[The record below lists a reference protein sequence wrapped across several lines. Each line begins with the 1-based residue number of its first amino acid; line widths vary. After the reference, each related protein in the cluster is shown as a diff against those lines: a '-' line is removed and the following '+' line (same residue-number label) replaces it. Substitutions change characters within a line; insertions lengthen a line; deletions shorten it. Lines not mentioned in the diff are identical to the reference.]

1 MNRRCWRV
9 IFSRVK
15 AMLIVVSDIAR
26 TGRAAVAGR
35 TLKHPRPPLFTDGV
49 PAGLSLPV
57 LTFSVMLTCGLVSA
71 PATARSVI
79 HRDTAAP
86 GHQQPD
92 IMSTANGLP
101 QVNIQTPSAGGVSLN
116 KYTQFDVDNRGVILN
131 NARKPVQTQLGGW
144 VTGNPYLVRG
154 EARVI
159 VNEVNARQPSQLN
172 GYVEVAG
179 KRARVVIASPAGI
192 TCNGCGF
199 INANK
204 ATLTTGQVRM
214 QNDRIAGYDVSR
226 GTVTVQG
233 KGMDA
238 RDASSTEIFARAVKL
253 NAEIQAGELTVV
265 TGQNTIVNREGQA
278 VSADAVTVNTDDG
291 SAKPVFALDS
301 SALGGMFANK
311 ITFIGTEKGVG
322 VNMEGDTASMPGD
335 IILTADGTIR
345 NKGSLAASGTVN
357 ITSVQ
362 GDVINQGRLEAQQT
376 LSLSAGGQLRNTA
389 SGYVTTGRDIQA
401 DAARGVENHG
411 HLYAAGNARIHTA
424 GAVIHNG
431 SLMTGGDLSLTAASL
446 DAGHDSLLAAGA
458 DRHGNRT
465 GAHNL
470 TLTTTGPLVD
480 RGSLS
485 VTGQAA
491 LKGSAVSLDN
501 ATAVADN
508 LLLNATTGA
517 LSITGSQLQADDTLA
532 LISPSA
538 VAGDNVRLR
547 AQRLRVST
555 PALSAADGVLVQ
567 TGPDDLQLNISQEI
581 NISGGT
587 LATRGQNLTLATPVL
602 KADGGTLTHTGN
614 GRFLLDAGMFS
625 GAGVT
630 LHSNGG
636 LVLNSHAAGLNDATL
651 TAESLSI
658 HADSLDIRHGTLY
671 QTGRGSMNVRADGHL
686 DYSDGS
692 LLSAGSLS
700 LQTDTLTGTEGRL
713 AAITDADI
721 STHSLMNPRGKI
733 QAGNTLTLS
742 ATGLDNTDGLVTSGQ
757 DMVLSDSR
765 SVNNIRG
772 TIAAGG
778 TLQFLSTG
786 LDNSTGLLQSGH
798 DMLLDTHGGTLI
810 NRDSGTSGI
819 ISLGNL
825 TLRAG
830 TLDNTDG
837 WLSSNGWT
845 NATTGDMDNSR
856 GTFGAQQNL
865 TLSAL
870 NLTSITG
877 LIHSDTGL
885 TLTTGAL
892 INTRSGD
899 SGGIISQGSLS
910 INSGYLDN
918 TAGLIQS
925 AQDMTVD
932 TGTNALINQD
942 SGQQGGIIS
951 AGRLA
956 LSAGVLNN
964 RDGVLTAG
972 SDVTVTAGS
981 TDNRNGVLGSQHGAL
996 DFSVSDTLNNGG
1008 LIQARRDIRIDTH
1021 HQAFMNAGADDATSG
1036 RILSGGNITLT
1047 GGRLD
1052 NTRGLI
1058 QSSRDIRIDT
1068 GTTGII
1074 NQNSGEHGGI
1084 ISGGRLSLVT
1094 GELSNRNGLLTGQS
1108 DTTVTSGPTDN
1119 RGGMLASNTG
1129 RLTLNSGELDNSTG
1143 RIQAGT
1149 DLQLDAH
1156 GQRVIN
1162 TDTTGSGGIL
1172 SQGTLTLK
1180 GGLLNNA
1187 CGTIAA
1193 TGTTGIS
1200 IRDADNTD
1208 GRILSGG
1215 ALSLLS
1221 DTVNNLRGL
1230 LQSAG
1235 MLTLDTR
1242 HHALINADSGSRGGI
1257 IAAGDVRLDT
1267 GRIEGDRGVLTGQN
1281 VIINTGNDAFSHQG
1295 GRTDVAGNLHLE
1307 TGQLDNHGGLIRT
1320 GGNLEADTHG
1330 QALINTNSGTD
1341 GGLFS
1346 NGRLTLSTGIL
1357 DNQDG
1362 TLLSRQNADI
1372 TAGRTDNHNGTLASL
1387 SGTLK
1392 LNAGE
1397 TQNAGGL
1404 IQSAGAL
1411 WLDTQNAGL
1420 DNSDHGAIR
1429 SGSGLTLRSGGLN
1442 NPDGVIA
1449 GQACVTVST
1458 GNLTNTG
1465 GSITGGQDMTLT
1477 TLSLTSPGGLIRAD
1491 GALSINTQ
1499 GRPLVNTGSGAGGGL
1514 VSMSSLTMTTG
1525 VLDNQTGFIASGGA
1539 VSLTAG
1545 TVSNQN
1551 GLLAGNGGLTVN
1563 SLAFDNAYGTLRSS
1577 ADLSA
1582 VTQGQTFTNTHGVVS
1597 GGADTR
1603 IISGALDNTSGR
1615 IQGITGLALD
1625 TGNTPLSNT
1634 QGTLISAGVLS
1645 LLSGVMDN
1653 TNGQLQ
1659 SAGNATLSLTQR
1671 LDNTAGLLRGGQ
1683 TLNITAPVIINHD
1696 TRGEDKGAEAQTL
1709 LIQTAD
1715 MDNTQGALRAAI
1727 QLDADLHATLN
1738 NTGGLISSEG
1748 GLNIHDGD
1756 ASPASAINNDNGI
1769 MTAGTQGQVRAASLQ
1784 GKGRVL
1790 SQGSLSLSLSDT
1802 LDNTGRLAADGD
1814 LQIDDAQDVSNSG
1827 DISAGQTLTLRAQNI
1842 RNQADGNISALNTDL
1857 TARGTFDNTGL
1868 VDGGL
1873 TRIIAATL
1881 NNTGTGRLY
1890 GDHVA
1895 LQAGT
1900 LSNQKT
1906 AGDAPVIAARER
1918 LDVGADTVTNTDHA
1932 LLYSGGDM
1940 AFGGQLNSQNLAT
1953 GAGRQLDNHSAQI
1966 DADGNLSLHMQT
1978 VDNRDIHLALSPQP
1992 VEVSREHHHE
2002 FQLDGGSPRYDAGDP
2017 RITAKTGGREH
2028 RLTTPEG
2035 GSKDFN
2041 EYYYDRVTAETQV
2054 IHQDPAEIL
2063 AGGALRWQGVT
2074 LTNQDSRVI
2083 AGGDLTTTGVV
2094 NNQESEGVR
2103 RVTDTDQG
2111 TPWAGQGDRRHKK
2124 PGRRHGPGGKKSSKV
2139 KTSPYG
2145 PYVTTTTL
2153 SLHLMRY
2160 EGNTAPTGNVP
2171 ALPGRQP
2178 AVVIPAASSAGTPV
2192 TAAQRPANIPLSPAV
2207 QSLVS
2212 LSLPASPAGT
2222 SADGHIRDVLAGL
2235 KPAPALSA
2243 VPPGSAFSDLSP
2255 SLRAR
2260 PLALPP
2266 GQHFTLTLP
2275 PADGHDATEI
2285 RMAAPDIR
2293 LPDNRLFDIHPE
2305 NQTGWLV
2312 ETDPRFTQKKQWLG
2326 TDYMQQALSTS
2337 PDRLM
2342 KRLGDGWYEQKLV
2355 REQVI
2360 ALTGQRYLYGYGDDE
2375 TQLRALMNNGI
2386 AFAHEY
2392 HLTPGIA
2399 LSPEQMALLT
2409 SDMVWLVNDTVTL
2422 PDGTLQT
2429 VQVPQLYVRAR
2440 PGDLSGNG
2448 ALLAGRSV
2456 TISSPGH
2463 VTNSGLISGRDV
2475 TRITSQSLTNSGS
2488 LLGPK
2493 IDLQARENINN
2504 TGGRIIAGSALALLA
2519 GHDISSTT
2527 TLRTDGTDTGADRT
2541 AGIYVQQ
2548 PGGSL
2553 TLQALGNITLTAS
2566 RLENTGAGSTTRLLA
2581 GQDIRFDTLTT
2592 SRTENHDWGKHE
2604 YLHQFWQND
2613 LASHLTTQGDLTLTA
2628 GQDIHATAA
2637 DVSAG
2642 GTLSARA
2649 GRDIRL
2655 DTGTA
2660 TRDITENSR
2669 QTSGGVLSK
2678 SRVETHDEV
2687 HDRQAVSTT
2696 FSGDTVSL
2704 LAGNN
2709 ISIYGSNVAGTRD
2722 VGLLA
2727 GNDLN
2732 ITTALESHQESHLK
2746 KEKKSGL
2753 TGSGGIG
2760 FTVGSSSQKSTTEGQ
2775 GDTQLGSTVGSQ
2787 RGDLTLSAGRNAT
2800 LHGSDLVAGGNL
2812 SVTGQNVSITA
2823 AENTQTTLQKFERH
2837 QSGLTVALSDAVG
2850 SALNTAVQNVQQSR
2864 QPQDARLQALG
2875 GVKAALSGIQAAQA
2889 LELNNAQQA
2898 AQQAGSGEEAPAAFG
2913 VTASTGSQSSA
2924 SEQKTESHTVSGS
2937 SLNAGHDIRISA
2949 TGDGQGHGGDIL
2961 IQGSQVKAA
2970 HDIELDAQRDIQLLS
2985 ALNTETL
2992 SGKNSSHGGSVG
3004 VGINVGQNTG
3014 ITVSAGVNA
3023 AKGHE
3028 NGTTLTHTNTNLD
3041 AGHHVTLNAGRDATL
3056 KGAQVSGEKIT
3067 ADVKRN
3073 LTLQSGQDSD
3083 HYDSKQQSAGAGA
3096 SFTWGAGA
3104 PSASVSLSQ
3113 DKIHSNFD
3121 SVKEQT
3127 GLFAGKEGFDVT
3139 TGQHTQL
3146 DGAVIASTA
3155 DKTKNRLDTGTLGFS
3170 DIHNQADFSAR
3181 HQGITAGTGGSTGS
3195 QLLTNMA
3202 TNTLSGVNTSGHD
3215 SSTTHAAVSDG
3226 SLIVRNTADQTQDI
3240 SALSRDTDHAA
3251 NGLSPVFDKEKV
3263 QRQLQQAQMVSDI
3276 SSQILDIYNTH
3287 EAVSA
3292 TRKATKEMQEASAR
3306 ENARTQA
3313 EKELTAEQK
3322 KNPSLKVDEERITQR
3337 AWQNLYNQALKAS
3350 DARVGDPVR
3359 QAVTASVAVLSGLAG
3374 GDIKAALA
3382 NGAAPYLATGLKRV
3396 TGGDTPPDEQM
3407 AVRLMGHAIIGG
3419 VVAELNG
3426 APASGGAA
3434 GAVTGEVAAITI
3446 SGLYFG
3452 KPPSELS
3459 ESEREQLSGMSTV
3472 AAALAGSLASASSSG
3487 TVAGAQAGKN
3497 AVENN
3502 FLGATS
3508 SDKLDKAVE
3517 KIKNGD
3523 KSLATANE
3531 LIKLENADKRSDALV
3546 SKFTK
3551 DPSQMTSTERAE
3563 LAGYLRVYASEM
3575 ENAYGPAVAQQ
3586 LVTGLLSGQD
3596 YMKRDPDSEAMSK
3609 AQSILNTWGYHKSNA
3624 SIGDAP
3630 LMFGSSV
3637 LGTTIREGMALN
3649 AAIGVGVNSAAQL
3662 AGQDPFSYVDA
3673 IMAGVTAAATTG
3685 KSWQA
3690 SAAINMGGA
3699 AIGSSI
3705 KGEDPTNSVIG
3716 AGLGSVVGS
3725 KAEKYITGG
3734 LSTAV
3739 KEGTAEAVGTV
3750 GGSTA
3755 SEIVSDTAKNALDK
3769 AENKG
3774 EKK

>member
-1 MNRRCWRV
+1 MNRWCWRV

-35 TLKHPRPPLFTDGV
+35 TLKHPQPPLFTDGV
-49 PAGLSLPV
+49 PAGMSLSV
-57 LTFSVMLTCGLVSA
+57 LTFSVMLACGLVSA

-144 VTGNPYLVRG
+144 VTGNPYLARG
-154 EARVI
+154 EAKVI

-238 RDASSTEIFARAVKL
+238 RDASTTEIFARAVKL

-301 SALGGMFANK
+301 SALGGMYANK

-389 SGYVTTGRDIQA
+389 SGYVTTERDIQA
-401 DAARGVENHG
+401 DAARGVDNHG

-458 DRHGNRT
+458 DRHGNKT

-470 TLTTTGPLVD
+470 TLTTTGPLVN
-480 RGSLS
+480 RGNLS

-491 LKGSAVSLDN
+491 LKGGVVSLDN

-538 VAGDNVRLR
+538 VAGDNARLR

-587 LATRGQNLTLATPVL
+587 LATRGHNLTLATPVL

-651 TAESLSI
+651 TAESLSV

-742 ATGLDNTDGLVTSGQ
+742 ATRLDNTDGLVTSGQ
-757 DMVLSDSR
+757 DMVLSDSS

-786 LDNSTGLLQSGH
+786 LDNSAGLLQSGH

-810 NRDSGTSGI
+810 NRESSTSGI

-856 GTFGAQQNL
+856 GAFGAQQNL
-865 TLSAL
+865 SLSAL
-870 NLTSITG
+870 NLTSVTG

-899 SGGIISQGSLS
+899 SGGIISQGNLS

-981 TDNRNGVLGSQHGAL
+981 TDNRNGVLGSQRGAL
-996 DFSVSDTLNNGG
+996 DFSVNDTLNNGG

-1021 HQAFMNAGADDATSG
+1021 HQAFMNAGAADATSG

-1149 DLQLDAH
+1149 DLQLDAR

-1162 TDTTGSGGIL
+1162 TDTTGLGGIL

-1215 ALSLLS
+1215 TLSLLS

-1242 HHALINADSGSRGGI
+1242 HHALINTDSGSRGGI

-1346 NGRLTLSTGIL
+1346 NGWLTLSAGIL

-1387 SGTLK
+1387 NGTLT

-1499 GRPLVNTGSGAGGGL
+1499 GRPLVNTGSGASGGL
-1514 VSMSSLTMTTG
+1514 VSLSSLTMTTG

-1582 VTQGQTFTNTHGVVS
+1582 VTQSQTFTNTHGVVS

-1625 TGNTPLSNT
+1625 TGNAPLSNT

-1659 SAGNATLSLTQR
+1659 SAGNATLNLTQR

-1696 TRGEDKGAEAQTL
+1696 TRSEDKGAEAQTL

-1769 MTAGTQGQVRAASLQ
+1769 MIAGTQGQVRAASLQ
-1784 GKGRVL
+1784 GKGQVL
-1790 SQGSLSLSLSDT
+1790 SQGNLSLSLSDT

-1827 DISAGQTLTLRAQNI
+1827 DISAGQTLTLRALNI

-2063 AGGALRWQGVT
+2063 AGGALSWQGVT

-2124 PGRRHGPGGKKSSKV
+2124 PGRRISGKKKKSKV

-2153 SLHLMRY
+2153 PLHLMRY
-2160 EGNTAPTGNVP
+2160 EGNTPPTENVP

-2192 TAAQRPANIPLSPAV
+2192 TAAQRPANIPLTPAV
-2207 QSLVS
+2207 QSLRS

-2255 SLRAR
+2255 
-2260 PLALPP
+2260 
-2266 GQHFTLTLP
+2266 
-2275 PADGHDATEI
+2275 
-2285 RMAAPDIR
+2285 
-2293 LPDNRLFDIHPE
+2293 
-2305 NQTGWLV
+2305 
-2312 ETDPRFTQKKQWLG
+2312 
-2326 TDYMQQALSTS
+2326 
-2337 PDRLM
+2337 
-2342 KRLGDGWYEQKLV
+2342 
-2355 REQVI
+2355 
-2360 ALTGQRYLYGYGDDE
+2360 
-2375 TQLRALMNNGI
+2375 
-2386 AFAHEY
+2386 
-2392 HLTPGIA
+2392 
-2399 LSPEQMALLT
+2399 
-2409 SDMVWLVNDTVTL
+2409 
-2422 PDGTLQT
+2422 
-2429 VQVPQLYVRAR
+2429 
-2440 PGDLSGNG
+2440 
-2448 ALLAGRSV
+2448 
-2456 TISSPGH
+2456 
-2463 VTNSGLISGRDV
+2463 
-2475 TRITSQSLTNSGS
+2475 
-2488 LLGPK
+2488 
-2493 IDLQARENINN
+2493 
-2504 TGGRIIAGSALALLA
+2504 
-2519 GHDISSTT
+2519 
-2527 TLRTDGTDTGADRT
+2527 
-2541 AGIYVQQ
+2541 
-2548 PGGSL
+2548 
-2553 TLQALGNITLTAS
+2553 
-2566 RLENTGAGSTTRLLA
+2566 
-2581 GQDIRFDTLTT
+2581 
-2592 SRTENHDWGKHE
+2592 
-2604 YLHQFWQND
+2604 
-2613 LASHLTTQGDLTLTA
+2613 
-2628 GQDIHATAA
+2628 
-2637 DVSAG
+2637 
-2642 GTLSARA
+2642 
-2649 GRDIRL
+2649 
-2655 DTGTA
+2655 
-2660 TRDITENSR
+2660 
-2669 QTSGGVLSK
+2669 
-2678 SRVETHDEV
+2678 
-2687 HDRQAVSTT
+2687 
-2696 FSGDTVSL
+2696 
-2704 LAGNN
+2704 
-2709 ISIYGSNVAGTRD
+2709 
-2722 VGLLA
+2722 
-2727 GNDLN
+2727 
-2732 ITTALESHQESHLK
+2732 
-2746 KEKKSGL
+2746 
-2753 TGSGGIG
+2753 
-2760 FTVGSSSQKSTTEGQ
+2760 
-2775 GDTQLGSTVGSQ
+2775 
-2787 RGDLTLSAGRNAT
+2787 
-2800 LHGSDLVAGGNL
+2800 
-2812 SVTGQNVSITA
+2812 
-2823 AENTQTTLQKFERH
+2823 
-2837 QSGLTVALSDAVG
+2837 
-2850 SALNTAVQNVQQSR
+2850 
-2864 QPQDARLQALG
+2864 
-2875 GVKAALSGIQAAQA
+2875 
-2889 LELNNAQQA
+2889 
-2898 AQQAGSGEEAPAAFG
+2898 
-2913 VTASTGSQSSA
+2913 
-2924 SEQKTESHTVSGS
+2924 
-2937 SLNAGHDIRISA
+2937 
-2949 TGDGQGHGGDIL
+2949 
-2961 IQGSQVKAA
+2961 
-2970 HDIELDAQRDIQLLS
+2970 
-2985 ALNTETL
+2985 
-2992 SGKNSSHGGSVG
+2992 
-3004 VGINVGQNTG
+3004 
-3014 ITVSAGVNA
+3014 
-3023 AKGHE
+3023 
-3028 NGTTLTHTNTNLD
+3028 
-3041 AGHHVTLNAGRDATL
+3041 
-3056 KGAQVSGEKIT
+3056 
-3067 ADVKRN
+3067 
-3073 LTLQSGQDSD
+3073 
-3083 HYDSKQQSAGAGA
+3083 
-3096 SFTWGAGA
+3096 
-3104 PSASVSLSQ
+3104 
-3113 DKIHSNFD
+3113 
-3121 SVKEQT
+3121 
-3127 GLFAGKEGFDVT
+3127 
-3139 TGQHTQL
+3139 
-3146 DGAVIASTA
+3146 
-3155 DKTKNRLDTGTLGFS
+3155 
-3170 DIHNQADFSAR
+3170 
-3181 HQGITAGTGGSTGS
+3181 
-3195 QLLTNMA
+3195 
-3202 TNTLSGVNTSGHD
+3202 
-3215 SSTTHAAVSDG
+3215 
-3226 SLIVRNTADQTQDI
+3226 
-3240 SALSRDTDHAA
+3240 
-3251 NGLSPVFDKEKV
+3251 
-3263 QRQLQQAQMVSDI
+3263 
-3276 SSQILDIYNTH
+3276 
-3287 EAVSA
+3287 
-3292 TRKATKEMQEASAR
+3292 
-3306 ENARTQA
+3306 
-3313 EKELTAEQK
+3313 
-3322 KNPSLKVDEERITQR
+3322 
-3337 AWQNLYNQALKAS
+3337 
-3350 DARVGDPVR
+3350 
-3359 QAVTASVAVLSGLAG
+3359 
-3374 GDIKAALA
+3374 
-3382 NGAAPYLATGLKRV
+3382 
-3396 TGGDTPPDEQM
+3396 
-3407 AVRLMGHAIIGG
+3407 
-3419 VVAELNG
+3419 
-3426 APASGGAA
+3426 
-3434 GAVTGEVAAITI
+3434 
-3446 SGLYFG
+3446 
-3452 KPPSELS
+3452 
-3459 ESEREQLSGMSTV
+3459 
-3472 AAALAGSLASASSSG
+3472 
-3487 TVAGAQAGKN
+3487 
-3497 AVENN
+3497 
-3502 FLGATS
+3502 
-3508 SDKLDKAVE
+3508 
-3517 KIKNGD
+3517 
-3523 KSLATANE
+3523 
-3531 LIKLENADKRSDALV
+3531 
-3546 SKFTK
+3546 
-3551 DPSQMTSTERAE
+3551 
-3563 LAGYLRVYASEM
+3563 
-3575 ENAYGPAVAQQ
+3575 
-3586 LVTGLLSGQD
+3586 
-3596 YMKRDPDSEAMSK
+3596 
-3609 AQSILNTWGYHKSNA
+3609 
-3624 SIGDAP
+3624 
-3630 LMFGSSV
+3630 
-3637 LGTTIREGMALN
+3637 
-3649 AAIGVGVNSAAQL
+3649 
-3662 AGQDPFSYVDA
+3662 
-3673 IMAGVTAAATTG
+3673 
-3685 KSWQA
+3685 
-3690 SAAINMGGA
+3690 
-3699 AIGSSI
+3699 
-3705 KGEDPTNSVIG
+3705 
-3716 AGLGSVVGS
+3716 
-3725 KAEKYITGG
+3725 
-3734 LSTAV
+3734 
-3739 KEGTAEAVGTV
+3739 
-3750 GGSTA
+3750 
-3755 SEIVSDTAKNALDK
+3755 
-3769 AENKG
+3769 
-3774 EKK
+3774 

>member
-1 MNRRCWRV
+1 MNRWCWRV

-35 TLKHPRPPLFTDGV
+35 TLKHPQPPLFTDGV
-49 PAGLSLPV
+49 PAGMSLSV
-57 LTFSVMLTCGLVSA
+57 LTFSVMLACGLVSA

-144 VTGNPYLVRG
+144 VTGNPYLARG
-154 EARVI
+154 EAKVI

-238 RDASSTEIFARAVKL
+238 RDASTTEIFARAVKL

-301 SALGGMFANK
+301 SALGGMYANK

-389 SGYVTTGRDIQA
+389 SGYVTTERDIQA
-401 DAARGVENHG
+401 DAARGVDNHG

-458 DRHGNRT
+458 DRHGNKT

-470 TLTTTGPLVD
+470 TLTTTGPLVN
-480 RGSLS
+480 RGNLS

-491 LKGSAVSLDN
+491 LKGGVVSLDN

-538 VAGDNVRLR
+538 VAGDNARLR

-587 LATRGQNLTLATPVL
+587 LATRGHNLTLATPVL

-651 TAESLSI
+651 TAESLSV

-742 ATGLDNTDGLVTSGQ
+742 ATRLDNTDGLVTSGQ
-757 DMVLSDSR
+757 DMVLSDSS

-786 LDNSTGLLQSGH
+786 LDNSAGLLQSGH

-810 NRDSGTSGI
+810 NRESSTSGI

-856 GTFGAQQNL
+856 GAFGAQQNL
-865 TLSAL
+865 SLSAL
-870 NLTSITG
+870 NLTSVTG

-899 SGGIISQGSLS
+899 SGGIISQGNLS

-981 TDNRNGVLGSQHGAL
+981 TDNRNGVLGSQRGAL
-996 DFSVSDTLNNGG
+996 DFSVNDTLNNGG

-1021 HQAFMNAGADDATSG
+1021 HQAFMNAGAADATSG

-1149 DLQLDAH
+1149 DLQLDAR

-1162 TDTTGSGGIL
+1162 TDTTGLGGIL

-1215 ALSLLS
+1215 TLSLLS

-1242 HHALINADSGSRGGI
+1242 HHALINTDSGSRGGI

-1346 NGRLTLSTGIL
+1346 NGWLTLSAGIL

-1387 SGTLK
+1387 NGTLT

-1499 GRPLVNTGSGAGGGL
+1499 GRPLVNTGSGASGGL
-1514 VSMSSLTMTTG
+1514 VSLSSLTMTTG
-1525 VLDNQTGFIASGGA
+1525 VLANQTGFIASGGA

-1582 VTQGQTFTNTHGVVS
+1582 VTQSQTFTNTHGVVS

-1625 TGNTPLSNT
+1625 TGNAPLSNT

-1659 SAGNATLSLTQR
+1659 SAGNATLNLTQR

-1696 TRGEDKGAEAQTL
+1696 TRSEDKGAEAQTL

-1769 MTAGTQGQVRAASLQ
+1769 MIAGTQGQVRAASLQ
-1784 GKGRVL
+1784 GKGQVL
-1790 SQGSLSLSLSDT
+1790 SQGNLSLSLSDT

-1827 DISAGQTLTLRAQNI
+1827 DISAGQTLTLRALNI

-2063 AGGALRWQGVT
+2063 AGGALSWQGVT

-2124 PGRRHGPGGKKSSKV
+2124 PGRRISGKKKKSKV

-2153 SLHLMRY
+2153 PLHLMRY
-2160 EGNTAPTGNVP
+2160 EGNTPPTENVP

-2192 TAAQRPANIPLSPAV
+2192 TAAQRPANIPLTPAV
-2207 QSLVS
+2207 QSLRS

-2266 GQHFTLTLP
+2266 GQHFTLTLL

-2312 ETDPRFTQKKQWLG
+2312 ETAPRFTQKKQWLG

-2422 PDGTLQT
+2422 PDGTRQT

-2775 GDTQLGSTVGSQ
+2775 GNTQLGSTVGSQ

-2837 QSGLTVALSDAVG
+2837 QSGLTVALSGAVG
-2850 SALNTAVQNVQQSR
+2850 SALNTAIQNVQQSR

-2913 VTASTGSQSSA
+2913 VTASIGSQSSA

-2961 IQGSQVKAA
+2961 IQGRQAKAA

-3028 NGTTLTHTNTNLD
+3028 NGTTLTHTNTDLD

-3056 KGAQVSGEKIT
+3056 KGARVSGEKIT

-3083 HYDSKQQSAGAGA
+3083 HYDSKQQSASAGA

-3170 DIHNQADFSAR
+3170 DIHNQADFSAQ

-3292 TRKATKEMQEASAR
+3292 NRKATKEMQEASAR

-3337 AWQNLYNQALKAS
+3337 AWQNLYNQALKAN

-3396 TGGDTPPDEQM
+3396 TGGDTPSDEQM

-3446 SGLYFG
+3446 SRLYFG

-3487 TVAGAQAGKN
+3487 TVAGARAGNN

-3596 YMKRDPDSEAMSK
+3596 YMKRAPDSEAMSK

-3705 KGEDPTNSVIG
+3705 KGEAPTNSVIG
-3716 AGLGSVVGS
+3716 TGLGSVVGS
-3725 KAEKYITGG
+3725 GVGKVISGSMG
-3734 LSTAV
+3734 STV
-3739 KEGTAEAVGTV
+3739 KKGTSDIISNV
-3750 GGSTA
+3750 GGSIT
-3755 SEIVSDTAKNALDK
+3755 SEAIGSVTKGTLDEADK
-3769 AENKG
+3769 AT
-3774 EKK
+3774 KK

>member
-26 TGRAAVAGR
+26 TGRAAVASR

-57 LTFSVMLTCGLVSA
+57 LTFSVMLACGLVSA

-144 VTGNPYLVRG
+144 VTGNPYLARG

-238 RDASSTEIFARAVKL
+238 RDASTTEIFARAVKL

-291 SAKPVFALDS
+291 SAKPAFALDS
-301 SALGGMFANK
+301 SALGGMYANK

-389 SGYVTTGRDIQA
+389 SGYVTTERDIQA

-501 ATAVADN
+501 ATAVADS

-538 VAGDNVRLR
+538 VAGDNARLR

-587 LATRGQNLTLATPVL
+587 LATRGHNLTLATPVL

-651 TAESLSI
+651 TAESLSV

-671 QTGRGSMNVRADGHL
+671 QTGRGIMNVRADGHL

-733 QAGNTLTLS
+733 QVGNTLTLS
-742 ATGLDNTDGLVTSGQ
+742 ATGLDNS
-757 DMVLSDSR
+757 
-765 SVNNIRG
+765 
-772 TIAAGG
+772 A
-778 TLQFLSTG
+778 
-786 LDNSTGLLQSGH
+786 GLLQSGH

-810 NRDSGTSGI
+810 NRDSGTFGI

-870 NLTSITG
+870 NLTSVTG

-899 SGGIISQGSLS
+899 SGGIISQGNLS

-996 DFSVSDTLNNGG
+996 NFSVNDTLNNGG

-1021 HQAFMNAGADDATSG
+1021 HQAFMNAGAADATPG

-1108 DTTVTSGPTDN
+1108 DTTVTSGQTDN

-1242 HHALINADSGSRGGI
+1242 HHALINTDSGSRGGI

-1307 TGQLDNHGGLIRT
+1307 TGQLDNRGGLIRT

-1387 SGTLK
+1387 SGTLT

-1514 VSMSSLTMTTG
+1514 VSLSSLTMTTG
-1525 VLDNQTGFIASGGA
+1525 DLDNQTGFIASGGA
-1539 VSLTAG
+1539 ASLTAG

-1756 ASPASAINNDNGI
+1756 PSPASAINNDNGI

-1900 LSNQKT
+1900 LSNRKT

-2111 TPWAGQGDRRHKK
+2111 TPWAGQGDRRHKR
-2124 PGRRHGPGGKKSSKV
+2124 PGKRHGPGGKKSSKV

-2153 SLHLMRY
+2153 PLHLMRY
-2160 EGNTAPTGNVP
+2160 EGNTTPTENVP

-2243 VPPGSAFSDLSP
+2243 APPGAAFSDLSP

-2285 RMAAPDIR
+2285 RMTAPDIR
-2293 LPDNRLFDIHPE
+2293 LPDNRLFDIHPG

-2429 VQVPQLYVRAR
+2429 VQVPQLYVQAR

-2566 RLENTGAGSTTRLLA
+2566 RLENTGAGGTTRLLA

-2604 YLHQFWQND
+2604 YLHQSWQND

-2732 ITTALESHQESHLK
+2732 ITTAPESHQESHLK

-2787 RGDLTLSAGRNAT
+2787 RGELTLSAGRNAT

-2837 QSGLTVALSDAVG
+2837 QSGLTVALSGAVG

-2961 IQGSQVKAA
+2961 IQGSQAKAA

-3028 NGTTLTHTNTNLD
+3028 NGTTLIHTNTNLD

-3170 DIHNQADFSAR
+3170 DIHNQADFSAQ

-3240 SALSRDTDHAA
+3240 STLSRDTDHAA

-3396 TGGDTPPDEQM
+3396 TGGDTPSDEQM

-3487 TVAGAQAGKN
+3487 TVAGARAGNN

-3502 FLGATS
+3502 FLSNTAS
-3508 SDKLDKAVE
+3508 ERRDALAE
-3517 KIKNGD
+3517 KVLKGD
-3523 KSLATANE
+3523 KSLQTAKE
-3531 LIKLENADKRSDALV
+3531 FLQLENADKRSDALV
-3546 SKFTK
+3546 AKFNK
-3551 DPSQMTSTERAE
+3551 EPAELSTAERAE
-3563 LAGYLRVYASEM
+3563 LVSYLKIYASDM
-3575 ENAYGPAVAQQ
+3575 QAKYGEAVTKELIAGMLTGQNYMKSAPQTEAQQ
-3586 LVTGLLSGQD
+3586 
-3596 YMKRDPDSEAMSK
+3596 K
-3609 AQSILNTWGYHKSNA
+3609 AQTIMNTWGYHKSNA
-3624 SIGDAP
+3624 SIGDPA
-3630 LMFGSSV
+3630 LLFGSSV
-3637 LGTTIREGMALN
+3637 LGTTIKEGMALN
-3649 AAIGVGVNSAAQL
+3649 AAIGVGVNSAVQL

-3699 AIGSSI
+3699 AIGSAI
-3705 KGEDPTNSVIG
+3705 KGEDPASSSIA
-3716 AGLGSVVGS
+3716 AGVGS
-3725 KAEKYITGG
+3725 IFGG
-3734 LSTAV
+3734 GIGKVTTEQLKPV
-3739 KEGTAEAVGTV
+3739 IKEGSAEIIGTV
-3750 GGSTA
+3750 TGSTVG
-3755 SEIVSDTAKNALDK
+3755 EVTGNKVKDKLENA
-3769 AENKG
+3769 G
-3774 EKK
+3774 EKNGKN

>member
-57 LTFSVMLTCGLVSA
+57 LTFSVMLACGLVSA

-154 EARVI
+154 EAKVI

-233 KGMDA
+233 KGMDV
-238 RDASSTEIFARAVKL
+238 RDASTTEIFARAVKL

-265 TGQNTIVNREGQA
+265 TGQNTIVNREGQG

-301 SALGGMFANK
+301 SALGGMYANK

-335 IILTADGTIR
+335 IILTADGTVR

-376 LSLSAGGQLRNTA
+376 LSLSAGGQLLNTA
-389 SGYVTTGRDIQA
+389 SGYVTTERDIQA

-411 HLYAAGNARIHTA
+411 RLYAAGNARIHTA

-458 DRHGNRT
+458 DRHGNKT

-470 TLTTTGPLVD
+470 TLTTTGPLVN
-480 RGSLS
+480 RGNLS

-491 LKGSAVSLDN
+491 LKGGVVSLDN

-517 LSITGSQLQADDTLA
+517 LSITGSRLQADDTLA

-538 VAGDNVRLR
+538 VAGDNARLR

-555 PALSAADGVLVQ
+555 PVLSAADGVLVQ
-567 TGPDDLQLNISQEI
+567 TGPDYLQLNISQEI

-587 LATRGQNLTLATPVL
+587 LATRGHNLTLATPVL

-651 TAESLSI
+651 TAESLSV

-671 QTGRGSMNVRADGHL
+671 QTGRGIMNVRADGHL

-692 LLSAGSLS
+692 LLSAGGLS

-786 LDNSTGLLQSGH
+786 LDNSAGLLQSGH

-870 NLTSITG
+870 NLTSVTG

-910 INSGYLDN
+910 INSRYLDN
-918 TAGLIQS
+918 TAGLIRS

-942 SGQQGGIIS
+942 
-951 AGRLA
+951 
-956 LSAGVLNN
+956 
-964 RDGVLTAG
+964 
-972 SDVTVTAGS
+972 
-981 TDNRNGVLGSQHGAL
+981 
-996 DFSVSDTLNNGG
+996 
-1008 LIQARRDIRIDTH
+1008 
-1021 HQAFMNAGADDATSG
+1021 
-1036 RILSGGNITLT
+1036 
-1047 GGRLD
+1047 
-1052 NTRGLI
+1052 
-1058 QSSRDIRIDT
+1058 
-1068 GTTGII
+1068 
-1074 NQNSGEHGGI
+1074 SGEHGGI

-1108 DTTVTSGPTDN
+1108 DTTVASGPTDN

-1129 RLTLNSGELDNSTG
+1129 SLTLNSGELDNSTG

-1162 TDTTGSGGIL
+1162 TDTTGLGGIL

-1193 TGTTGIS
+1193 TGTAGIS

-1242 HHALINADSGSRGGI
+1242 HHALINTDSGSRGGI

-1295 GRTDVAGNLHLE
+1295 SRTDVAGNLHLE
-1307 TGQLDNHGGLIRT
+1307 TGQLDNRGGLIRT

-1387 SGTLK
+1387 NGTLT

-1499 GRPLVNTGSGAGGGL
+1499 GRPLVNTGSGASGGL
-1514 VSMSSLTMTTG
+1514 VSLSSLTMTTG

-1625 TGNTPLSNT
+1625 TGNAPLSNT

-1645 LLSGVMDN
+1645 LLSDVMDN

-1659 SAGNATLSLTQR
+1659 SAGNATLNLTQR

-1696 TRGEDKGAEAQTL
+1696 TRGEDKGAEAQTI

-1784 GKGRVL
+1784 GKGQVL
-1790 SQGSLSLSLSDT
+1790 SQGNLSLSLSDT

-1827 DISAGQTLTLRAQNI
+1827 DISAGQTLTLWAQNI

-1966 DADGNLSLHMQT
+1966 DADGDLSLHMQT

-2111 TPWAGQGDRRHKK
+2111 TPWAGQGDRRHKR
-2124 PGRRHGPGGKKSSKV
+2124 PGKRHGPGGKKSSKV

-2153 SLHLMRY
+2153 PLHLMRY
-2160 EGNTAPTGNVP
+2160 EGNTAPTENVP

-2178 AVVIPAASSAGTPV
+2178 AVVIPAVSSAGTPV

-2207 QSLVS
+2207 QSLRS
-2212 LSLPASPAGT
+2212 LSLPAPPART

-2243 VPPGSAFSDLSP
+2243 VPPGAAFSDLSP

-2275 PADGHDATEI
+2275 PADGHDATEV
-2285 RMAAPDIR
+2285 RMAVPDIR
-2293 LPDNRLFDIHPE
+2293 LPDSRLFDIHPG

-2312 ETDPRFTQKKQWLG
+2312 ETDPRFTQKKRWLG

-2422 PDGTLQT
+2422 PDGTRQT

-2493 IDLQARENINN
+2493 IDLQARESINN

-2566 RLENTGAGSTTRLLA
+2566 RLENTGSGSTTRLFA

-2604 YLHQFWQND
+2604 YLHQFWQSD

-2709 ISIYGSNVAGTRD
+2709 ISIYGSNIAGTRD

-2732 ITTALESHQESHLK
+2732 ITTTMESHQESHLK

-2753 TGSGGIG
+2753 MSSGGIG

-2837 QSGLTVALSDAVG
+2837 QSGLTVALSGAVG

-2913 VTASTGSQSSA
+2913 VTASIGSQSSA

-2961 IQGSQVKAA
+2961 IQGSQAKAA

-3028 NGTTLTHTNTNLD
+3028 NGTTLIHTNTNLD

-3096 SFTWGAGA
+3096 SYTWGAGG

-3113 DKIHSNFD
+3113 DKINSNFD

-3170 DIHNQADFSAR
+3170 DIHNQADFSAQ

-3202 TNTLSGVNTSGHD
+3202 TDTLSGVNTSGHD

-3292 TRKATKEMQEASAR
+3292 TRKVTKEMQEASAR

-3322 KNPSLKVDEERITQR
+3322 KNPSLKIDEERITQR

-3396 TGGDTPPDEQM
+3396 TGGDTPSDEQM

-3434 GAVTGEVAAITI
+3434 GAVTGEAAAMTI

-3487 TVAGAQAGKN
+3487 TVAGARAGKN

-3502 FLGATS
+3502 FLSGDLYA
-3508 SDKLDKAVE
+3508 LDRKVKAAKE
-3517 KIKNGD
+3517 
-3523 KSLATANE
+3523 
-3531 LIKLENADKRSDALV
+3531 
-3546 SKFTK
+3546 
-3551 DPSQMTSTERAE
+3551 
-3563 LAGYLRVYASEM
+3563 
-3575 ENAYGPAVAQQ
+3575 
-3586 LVTGLLSGQD
+3586 
-3596 YMKRDPDSEAMSK
+3596 
-3609 AQSILNTWGYHKSNA
+3609 
-3624 SIGDAP
+3624 
-3630 LMFGSSV
+3630 
-3637 LGTTIREGMALN
+3637 
-3649 AAIGVGVNSAAQL
+3649 
-3662 AGQDPFSYVDA
+3662 
-3673 IMAGVTAAATTG
+3673 
-3685 KSWQA
+3685 
-3690 SAAINMGGA
+3690 
-3699 AIGSSI
+3699 
-3705 KGEDPTNSVIG
+3705 KGEDIEPILEDARKQSQKDREKMEASCKANPDTCGFSRDAANDAQNEILENGPFLNIDPDVAKLVAQETAKDNAVISQNTSEFGKGLVAASEGLSIIAGMGTSAALNVLKTGG
-3716 AGLGSVVGS
+3716 AIRDPKTGSTVTVYRVEGVPNTRVLIG
-3725 KAEKYITGG
+3725 EKGQVTITGETTLYLNFG
-3734 LSTAV
+3734 DKARAQEFLQKRISQNMEGATV
-3739 KEGTAEAVGTV
+3739 KTFEVPKSV
-3750 GGSTA
+3750 L
-3755 SEIVSDTAKNALDK
+3755 DDLRKNAVSESEVKLYPNRPIIADPTKAPDQYGIRPDK
-3769 AENKG
+3769 IKDLQDKIIQGTGKDASK
-3774 EKK
+3774 

>member
-1 MNRRCWRV
+1 MNRWCWRV

-35 TLKHPRPPLFTDGV
+35 TLKHPQPPLFTDGV
-49 PAGLSLPV
+49 PAGMSLSV
-57 LTFSVMLTCGLVSA
+57 LTFSVMLACGLVSA

-144 VTGNPYLVRG
+144 VTGNPYLARG
-154 EARVI
+154 EAKVI

-226 GTVTVQG
+226 GTVTIQG

-238 RDASSTEIFARAVKL
+238 RDASTTEIFARAVKL

-301 SALGGMFANK
+301 SALGGMYANK

-389 SGYVTTGRDIQA
+389 SGYVTTERDIQA
-401 DAARGVENHG
+401 DAARGVDNHG

-458 DRHGNRT
+458 DRHGNKT

-470 TLTTTGPLVD
+470 TLTTTGPLVN
-480 RGSLS
+480 RGNLS

-491 LKGSAVSLDN
+491 LKGGVVSLDN

-538 VAGDNVRLR
+538 VAGDNARLR

-587 LATRGQNLTLATPVL
+587 LATRGHNLTLATPVL

-651 TAESLSI
+651 TAESLSV

-671 QTGRGSMNVRADGHL
+671 QTGRGIMNVRADGHL

-713 AAITDADI
+713 AAITNADI
-721 STHSLMNPRGKI
+721 STHSLMTPRGKI

-786 LDNSTGLLQSGH
+786 LDNSAGLLQSGH

-870 NLTSITG
+870 NLTSVTG
-877 LIHSDTGL
+877 LIHGDTGL

-899 SGGIISQGSLS
+899 SGGIISQGNLS

-981 TDNRNGVLGSQHGAL
+981 TDNRNGVLGSQYGAL

-1021 HQAFMNAGADDATSG
+1021 HQAFMNAGAADATPG

-1149 DLQLDAH
+1149 DLQLDAR

-1162 TDTTGSGGIL
+1162 TDTTGLGGIL

-1215 ALSLLS
+1215 TLSLLS

-1242 HHALINADSGSRGGI
+1242 HHALINTDSGSRGGI

-1307 TGQLDNHGGLIRT
+1307 TGQLDNRGGLIRT

-1362 TLLSRQNADI
+1362 TLLSRRNADI

-1387 SGTLK
+1387 NGTLT

-1499 GRPLVNTGSGAGGGL
+1499 GRPLVNTGSGASGGL
-1514 VSMSSLTMTTG
+1514 VSLSSLTMTTG

-1625 TGNTPLSNT
+1625 TGNAPLSNT

-1645 LLSGVMDN
+1645 LLSDVMDN

-1756 ASPASAINNDNGI
+1756 ASLASAINNDNGI
-1769 MTAGTQGQVRAASLQ
+1769 MIAGTQGQVRAASLQ

-1790 SQGSLSLSLSDT
+1790 SQGNLSLSLSDT

-1966 DADGNLSLHMQT
+1966 DADGDLSLHMQT

-2124 PGRRHGPGGKKSSKV
+2124 PGRRISGKKKKSRV

-2153 SLHLMRY
+2153 PLHLMRY
-2160 EGNTAPTGNVP
+2160 EGNTAPTENVP

-2178 AVVIPAASSAGTPV
+2178 AVVIPAASPAGTRV
-2192 TAAQRPANIPLSPAV
+2192 TAAQVPANIPLTPAV

-2212 LSLPASPAGT
+2212 LSLPAPPART

-2243 VPPGSAFSDLSP
+2243 VPPGAAFSDLSP

-2260 PLALPP
+2260 PLVLPA

-2275 PADGHDATEI
+2275 PADGHDATEV

-2293 LPDNRLFDIHPE
+2293 LPDSRLFDIHPG

-2312 ETDPRFTQKKQWLG
+2312 ETDPRFTQKKRWLG

-2422 PDGTLQT
+2422 PDGTRQT

-2463 VTNSGLISGRDV
+2463 VTNSGLISGREV

-2493 IDLQARENINN
+2493 IDLQARESINN

-2566 RLENTGAGSTTRLLA
+2566 RLENTGSGSTTRLFA

-2604 YLHQFWQND
+2604 YLHQFWQSD

-2709 ISIYGSNVAGTRD
+2709 ISIYGSNIAGTRD

-2727 GNDLN
+2727 GNDLD
-2732 ITTALESHQESHLK
+2732 ITTTQESHQESHLK

-2760 FTVGSSSQKSTTEGQ
+2760 FTVGSSSQKSTAEGQ
-2775 GDTQLGSTVGSQ
+2775 GETQLGSTVGSQ
-2787 RGDLTLSAGRNAT
+2787 RGELTLSAGRNAT

-2812 SVTGQNVSITA
+2812 SVSGQSVSITA

-2837 QSGLTVALSDAVG
+2837 QSGLTVALSGVVG

-2898 AQQAGSGEEAPAAFG
+2898 AQQAGSGEDAPAAFG

-2961 IQGSQVKAA
+2961 IQGSQAKAA

-3041 AGHHVTLNAGRDATL
+3041 AGHNVTLNAGRDATL
-3056 KGAQVSGEKIT
+3056 KGARVSGEKIT

-3083 HYDSKQQSAGAGA
+3083 HYDSKQQSASAGA
-3096 SFTWGAGA
+3096 SFTWGASA

-3170 DIHNQADFSAR
+3170 DIHNQADFSAQ

-3396 TGGDTPPDEQM
+3396 TGGDTPSDEQM

-3487 TVAGAQAGKN
+3487 TVAGARAGNN

-3596 YMKRDPDSEAMSK
+3596 YMKRAPDSEAMSK
-3609 AQSILNTWGYHKSNA
+3609 AQGILNTWGYHKSNA

-3630 LMFGSSV
+3630 LMFGSSM

-3716 AGLGSVVGS
+3716 TGLGSVVGS
-3725 KAEKYITGG
+3725 GVGKVISGSMG
-3734 LSTAV
+3734 STV
-3739 KEGTAEAVGTV
+3739 KKGTSDIISNV
-3750 GGSTA
+3750 GGSIT
-3755 SEIVSDTAKNALDK
+3755 SEAIGSVTKGTIDEADNAT
-3769 AENKG
+3769 
-3774 EKK
+3774 KK

>member
-1 MNRRCWRV
+1 MNRWCWRV

-35 TLKHPRPPLFTDGV
+35 TLKHPQPPLFTDGV
-49 PAGLSLPV
+49 PAGMSLSV
-57 LTFSVMLTCGLVSA
+57 LTFSVMLACGLVSA

-144 VTGNPYLVRG
+144 VTGNPYLARG
-154 EARVI
+154 EAKVI

-226 GTVTVQG
+226 GAVTVQG
-233 KGMDA
+233 KGMDV
-238 RDASSTEIFARAVKL
+238 RDASTTEIFARAVKL

-265 TGQNTIVNREGQA
+265 TGQNTIVNREGQG

-301 SALGGMFANK
+301 SALGGMYANK

-335 IILTADGTIR
+335 IILTADGTVR

-389 SGYVTTGRDIQA
+389 SGYVTTERDIQA
-401 DAARGVENHG
+401 DAARGVDNHG

-458 DRHGNRT
+458 DRHGNKT

-470 TLTTTGPLVD
+470 TLTTTGPLVN
-480 RGSLS
+480 RGNLS

-491 LKGSAVSLDN
+491 LKGGVVSLDN

-538 VAGDNVRLR
+538 VAGDNARLR

-587 LATRGQNLTLATPVL
+587 LATRGHNLTLATPVL

-651 TAESLSI
+651 TAESLSV

-671 QTGRGSMNVRADGHL
+671 QTGRGIMNVRADGHL

-721 STHSLMNPRGKI
+721 STHSLMTPRGKI

-786 LDNSTGLLQSGH
+786 LDNSAGLLQSGH

-870 NLTSITG
+870 NLTSVTG
-877 LIHSDTGL
+877 LIHGDTGL

-899 SGGIISQGSLS
+899 SGGIISQGNLS

-981 TDNRNGVLGSQHGAL
+981 TDNRNGVLGSQYGAL

-1021 HQAFMNAGADDATSG
+1021 HQAFMNAGAADATPG

-1108 DTTVTSGPTDN
+1108 DTTVTAGPTDN
-1119 RGGMLASNTG
+1119 RGGILASNTG
-1129 RLTLNSGELDNSTG
+1129 RLTLNSGELDNTTG

-1149 DLQLDAH
+1149 DLQLDAR

-1162 TDTTGSGGIL
+1162 TETTGSGGIL

-1193 TGTTGIS
+1193 TGTAGIS

-1242 HHALINADSGSRGGI
+1242 HHALINTDSGSRGGI
-1257 IAAGDVRLDT
+1257 IAAGDVRIDT

-1307 TGQLDNHGGLIRT
+1307 TGQLDNRGGLIRT

-1387 SGTLK
+1387 NGTLT

-1499 GRPLVNTGSGAGGGL
+1499 GRPLVNTGSGASGGL
-1514 VSMSSLTMTTG
+1514 VSLSSLTMTTG

-1625 TGNTPLSNT
+1625 TGNAPLSNT
-1634 QGTLISAGVLS
+1634 QGTLISAGALS

-1653 TNGQLQ
+1653 THGQLQ
-1659 SAGNATLSLTQR
+1659 SAGNATLNLTQR

-1769 MTAGTQGQVRAASLQ
+1769 MIAGTQGQVRAASLQ
-1784 GKGRVL
+1784 GKGQVL
-1790 SQGSLSLSLSDT
+1790 SQGNLSLSLSDT

-1827 DISAGQTLTLRAQNI
+1827 DISAGQTLTLRALNI

-2063 AGGALRWQGVT
+2063 AGGALSWQGVT

-2124 PGRRHGPGGKKSSKV
+2124 PGRRISGKKKKSRV

-2153 SLHLMRY
+2153 PLHLMRY
-2160 EGNTAPTGNVP
+2160 EGNTAPTENVP

-2207 QSLVS
+2207 QSLRS
-2212 LSLPASPAGT
+2212 LSLPAPPART

-2243 VPPGSAFSDLSP
+2243 VPPGAAFSDLSP

-2275 PADGHDATEI
+2275 PADGHDATEV

-2293 LPDNRLFDIHPE
+2293 LPDSRLFDIHPG

-2312 ETDPRFTQKKQWLG
+2312 ETDPRFTQKKRWLG

-2422 PDGTLQT
+2422 PDGTRQT

-2463 VTNSGLISGRDV
+2463 VTNSGLISGREV

-2493 IDLQARENINN
+2493 IDLQARESINN

-2566 RLENTGAGSTTRLLA
+2566 RLENTGSGSTTRLFA

-2604 YLHQFWQND
+2604 YLHQFWQSD

-2709 ISIYGSNVAGTRD
+2709 ISIYGSNIAGTRD

-2727 GNDLN
+2727 GNDLD
-2732 ITTALESHQESHLK
+2732 ITTTMESHQESHLK

-2760 FTVGSSSQKSTTEGQ
+2760 FTVGSSSQKSTAEGQ
-2775 GDTQLGSTVGSQ
+2775 GETQLGSTVGSQ
-2787 RGDLTLSAGRNAT
+2787 RGELTLSAGRNAT

-2812 SVTGQNVSITA
+2812 SVSGQSVSITA

-2837 QSGLTVALSDAVG
+2837 QSGLTVALSGVVG

-2898 AQQAGSGEEAPAAFG
+2898 AQQAGSGEDAPAAFG

-2961 IQGSQVKAA
+2961 IQGSQAKAA

-3041 AGHHVTLNAGRDATL
+3041 AGHNVTLNAGRDATL
-3056 KGAQVSGEKIT
+3056 KGARVSGEKIT

-3083 HYDSKQQSAGAGA
+3083 HYDSKQQSASAGA
-3096 SFTWGAGA
+3096 SFTWGASA

-3170 DIHNQADFSAR
+3170 DIHNQADFSAQ

-3396 TGGDTPPDEQM
+3396 TGGDTPSDEQM

-3487 TVAGAQAGKN
+3487 TVAGARAGNN

-3502 FLGATS
+3502 ALGDGFKLPKGMMDYGQAVASWKQYAADNNLTQEQTQQGLNRIATGEAPSWGTEYKVKPYAKGEVAGGAGAGYYFDTSIDPYQISANRGETLAIGGRISGQIGIQFGPYFPGIIDSERNS
-3508 SDKLDKAVE
+3508 SIGLGLGVISSEISYGKDGFGFSFGVGPAWGWSGVSTSVAGEKVDINGSSGTEFYHYDFGQDKA
-3517 KIKNGD
+3517 K
-3523 KSLATANE
+3523 
-3531 LIKLENADKRSDALV
+3531 
-3546 SKFTK
+3546 
-3551 DPSQMTSTERAE
+3551 
-3563 LAGYLRVYASEM
+3563 
-3575 ENAYGPAVAQQ
+3575 
-3586 LVTGLLSGQD
+3586 
-3596 YMKRDPDSEAMSK
+3596 
-3609 AQSILNTWGYHKSNA
+3609 
-3624 SIGDAP
+3624 
-3630 LMFGSSV
+3630 
-3637 LGTTIREGMALN
+3637 
-3649 AAIGVGVNSAAQL
+3649 
-3662 AGQDPFSYVDA
+3662 
-3673 IMAGVTAAATTG
+3673 
-3685 KSWQA
+3685 
-3690 SAAINMGGA
+3690 
-3699 AIGSSI
+3699 
-3705 KGEDPTNSVIG
+3705 
-3716 AGLGSVVGS
+3716 
-3725 KAEKYITGG
+3725 
-3734 LSTAV
+3734 
-3739 KEGTAEAVGTV
+3739 
-3750 GGSTA
+3750 
-3755 SEIVSDTAKNALDK
+3755 
-3769 AENKG
+3769 
-3774 EKK
+3774 

>member
-9 IFSRVK
+9 IFSHVK

-35 TLKHPRPPLFTDGV
+35 TLKHPQPPLFTDGV
-49 PAGLSLPV
+49 PAGMSLSV
-57 LTFSVMLTCGLVSA
+57 LTFSVMLACGLVSA

-144 VTGNPYLVRG
+144 VTGNPYLARG

-238 RDASSTEIFARAVKL
+238 RDASTTEIFARAVKL

-301 SALGGMFANK
+301 SALGGMYANK

-389 SGYVTTGRDIQA
+389 SGYVTTERDIQA

-458 DRHGNRT
+458 DRHGNKT

-470 TLTTTGPLVD
+470 TLTTTGPLVN
-480 RGSLS
+480 RGNLS

-491 LKGSAVSLDN
+491 LKGGAVSLDN

-538 VAGDNVRLR
+538 VAGDNARLR

-587 LATRGQNLTLATPVL
+587 LATRGHNLTLATPVL

-651 TAESLSI
+651 TAESLSV

-742 ATGLDNTDGLVTSGQ
+742 ATGLDNS
-757 DMVLSDSR
+757 
-765 SVNNIRG
+765 
-772 TIAAGG
+772 A
-778 TLQFLSTG
+778 
-786 LDNSTGLLQSGH
+786 GLLQSGH

-870 NLTSITG
+870 NLTSVTG

-899 SGGIISQGSLS
+899 SGGIISQGNLS

-996 DFSVSDTLNNGG
+996 NFSVNDTLNNGG

-1021 HQAFMNAGADDATSG
+1021 HQAFMNAGAADATPG

-1074 NQNSGEHGGI
+1074 NQNSGEHGSI

-1193 TGTTGIS
+1193 TGTTGIG

-1242 HHALINADSGSRGGI
+1242 HHALINTDSGSRGGI

-1307 TGQLDNHGGLIRT
+1307 TGQLDNRGGLIRT

-1387 SGTLK
+1387 SGTLT

-1514 VSMSSLTMTTG
+1514 VSLSSLTMTTG

-1625 TGNTPLSNT
+1625 TGNAPLSNT

-1653 TNGQLQ
+1653 THGQLQ
-1659 SAGNATLSLTQR
+1659 SAGNATLNLTQR

-1940 AFGGQLNSQNLAT
+1940 AFGRQLNSQNLAT

-2111 TPWAGQGDRRHKK
+2111 TPWAGQGDRRHKR
-2124 PGRRHGPGGKKSSKV
+2124 PGKRHGPGGKKSSKV

-2153 SLHLMRY
+2153 PLHLMRY
-2160 EGNTAPTGNVP
+2160 EGNTAPTENVP
-2171 ALPGRQP
+2171 ALPGRQS

-2243 VPPGSAFSDLSP
+2243 VPPGAAFSDLSP
-2255 SLRAR
+2255 LLRAR
-2260 PLALPP
+2260 PLVLPP

-2293 LPDNRLFDIHPE
+2293 LPDSRLFDIHPG

-2312 ETDPRFTQKKQWLG
+2312 ETDPRFTQKKRWLG

-2422 PDGTLQT
+2422 PDGTRQT

-2463 VTNSGLISGRDV
+2463 VTNSGLISGREV

-2732 ITTALESHQESHLK
+2732 ITTAPESHQESHLK

-2787 RGDLTLSAGRNAT
+2787 RGELTLSAGRNAT

-2837 QSGLTVALSDAVG
+2837 QSGLTVALSGAVG

-2898 AQQAGSGEEAPAAFG
+2898 AQQAGSGEDAPAAFG

-2961 IQGSQVKAA
+2961 IQGSQAKAA

-3028 NGTTLTHTNTNLD
+3028 NGTTLIHTNTNLD

-3146 DGAVIASTA
+3146 DGAVIAGTA

-3170 DIHNQADFSAR
+3170 DIHNQADFSAQ

-3240 SALSRDTDHAA
+3240 STLSRDTDHAA

-3292 TRKATKEMQEASAR
+3292 TLKATKEMQEASAR

-3396 TGGDTPPDEQM
+3396 TGGDTPSDEQM

-3487 TVAGAQAGKN
+3487 TVAGARAGNN

-3502 FLGATS
+3502 ALGDGFKLPKGMMDYGQAVASWKQYAADNNLTQEQTQQGLNRIATGEAPSWGTEYKVKPYAKGEVAGGAGAGYYFDTSIDPYQISANRGETLAIGGRISGQIGIQFGPYFPGIIDSERNS
-3508 SDKLDKAVE
+3508 SIGLGLGVISSEISYGKDGFGFSFGVGPAWGWSGVSTSVAGEKVDINGSSGTEFYHYDFGQDKA
-3517 KIKNGD
+3517 K
-3523 KSLATANE
+3523 
-3531 LIKLENADKRSDALV
+3531 
-3546 SKFTK
+3546 
-3551 DPSQMTSTERAE
+3551 
-3563 LAGYLRVYASEM
+3563 
-3575 ENAYGPAVAQQ
+3575 
-3586 LVTGLLSGQD
+3586 
-3596 YMKRDPDSEAMSK
+3596 
-3609 AQSILNTWGYHKSNA
+3609 
-3624 SIGDAP
+3624 
-3630 LMFGSSV
+3630 
-3637 LGTTIREGMALN
+3637 
-3649 AAIGVGVNSAAQL
+3649 
-3662 AGQDPFSYVDA
+3662 
-3673 IMAGVTAAATTG
+3673 
-3685 KSWQA
+3685 
-3690 SAAINMGGA
+3690 
-3699 AIGSSI
+3699 
-3705 KGEDPTNSVIG
+3705 
-3716 AGLGSVVGS
+3716 
-3725 KAEKYITGG
+3725 
-3734 LSTAV
+3734 
-3739 KEGTAEAVGTV
+3739 
-3750 GGSTA
+3750 
-3755 SEIVSDTAKNALDK
+3755 
-3769 AENKG
+3769 
-3774 EKK
+3774 

>member
-1 MNRRCWRV
+1 MNRWCWRV

-35 TLKHPRPPLFTDGV
+35 TLKHPQPPLFTDGV
-49 PAGLSLPV
+49 PAGMSLSV
-57 LTFSVMLTCGLVSA
+57 LTFSVMLACGLVAA

-144 VTGNPYLVRG
+144 VTGNPYLARG
-154 EARVI
+154 EAKVI

-226 GTVTVQG
+226 GTVTIQG

-238 RDASSTEIFARAVKL
+238 RDASTTEIFARAVKL

-301 SALGGMFANK
+301 SALGGMYANK

-376 LSLSAGGQLRNTA
+376 LSLSAGGQLLNTA
-389 SGYVTTGRDIQA
+389 SGYVTTERDIQA

-431 SLMTGGDLSLTAASL
+431 SLMTGGNLSLTAVSL

-458 DRHGNRT
+458 DRHGNKT

-470 TLTTTGPLVD
+470 TLTTTGPLVN
-480 RGSLS
+480 RGNLS

-491 LKGSAVSLDN
+491 LKGGVVSLDN

-508 LLLNATTGA
+508 LLLNATTGV

-538 VAGDNVRLR
+538 VAGDNARLR

-587 LATRGQNLTLATPVL
+587 LATRGHNLTLATPVL

-651 TAESLSI
+651 TAESLSV

-671 QTGRGSMNVRADGHL
+671 QTGRGIMNVRADGHL

-786 LDNSTGLLQSGH
+786 LDNSAGLLQSGH

-870 NLTSITG
+870 NLTSVTG

-910 INSGYLDN
+910 INSRYLDN

-981 TDNRNGVLGSQHGAL
+981 TDNRNGVLGSQYGAL

-1021 HQAFMNAGADDATSG
+1021 HQAFMNAGAADATPG

-1094 GELSNRNGLLTGQS
+1094 GELSNRNGLLAGQS
-1108 DTTVTSGPTDN
+1108 DTTVTAGPTDN
-1119 RGGMLASNTG
+1119 RGGILASNTG
-1129 RLTLNSGELDNSTG
+1129 RLTLNSGELDNTTG

-1149 DLQLDAH
+1149 DLQLDAR

-1162 TDTTGSGGIL
+1162 TETTGSGGIL

-1193 TGTTGIS
+1193 TGTAGIS

-1242 HHALINADSGSRGGI
+1242 HHALINTDSGSRGGI
-1257 IAAGDVRLDT
+1257 IAAGDVRIDT

-1307 TGQLDNHGGLIRT
+1307 TGQLDNRGGLIRT

-1387 SGTLK
+1387 NGTLT

-1411 WLDTQNAGL
+1411 WLDAQNAGL

-1499 GRPLVNTGSGAGGGL
+1499 GRPLVNTGSGASGGL
-1514 VSMSSLTMTTG
+1514 VSLSSLTMTTG

-1625 TGNTPLSNT
+1625 TGNAPLSNT
-1634 QGTLISAGVLS
+1634 QGTLISAGALS

-1653 TNGQLQ
+1653 THGQLQ
-1659 SAGNATLSLTQR
+1659 SAGNATLNLTQR

-1769 MTAGTQGQVRAASLQ
+1769 MIAGTQGQVRAASLQ
-1784 GKGRVL
+1784 GKGQVL
-1790 SQGSLSLSLSDT
+1790 SQGNLSLSLSDT

-1827 DISAGQTLTLRAQNI
+1827 DISAGQTLTLRALNI

-2111 TPWAGQGDRRHKK
+2111 TPWAGQGDRRHKR
-2124 PGRRHGPGGKKSSKV
+2124 PGKRHGPGGKKSSKV

-2153 SLHLMRY
+2153 PLHLMRY
-2160 EGNTAPTGNVP
+2160 EGNTAPTENVP

-2192 TAAQRPANIPLSPAV
+2192 TAAQRPANILLTPAV
-2207 QSLVS
+2207 QSLRS

-2275 PADGHDATEI
+2275 PADGHDATEV

-2293 LPDNRLFDIHPE
+2293 LPDSRLFDIHPG

-2312 ETDPRFTQKKQWLG
+2312 ETDPRFTQKKRWLG

-2422 PDGTLQT
+2422 PDSTRQT

-2463 VTNSGLISGRDV
+2463 VTNSGLISGREV

-2493 IDLQARENINN
+2493 IDLQARESINN

-2566 RLENTGAGSTTRLLA
+2566 RLENTGSGSTTRLFA

-2604 YLHQFWQND
+2604 YLHQFWQSD

-2709 ISIYGSNVAGTRD
+2709 ISIYGSNIAGTRD

-2732 ITTALESHQESHLK
+2732 ITTTMESHQESHLK

-2753 TGSGGIG
+2753 MSSGGTG

-2787 RGDLTLSAGRNAT
+2787 RGELTLSAGRNAT

-2837 QSGLTVALSDAVG
+2837 QSGLTVALSGAVG

-2961 IQGSQVKAA
+2961 IQGSQAKAA

-3028 NGTTLTHTNTNLD
+3028 NGTTLIHTNTNLD

-3096 SFTWGAGA
+3096 SFTWGAGG

-3113 DKIHSNFD
+3113 DKINSNFD
-3121 SVKEQT
+3121 SVKDQT

-3170 DIHNQADFSAR
+3170 DIHNQADFSAQ

-3337 AWQNLYNQALKAS
+3337 AWQNLYNQALKAN

-3396 TGGDTPPDEQM
+3396 TGGDTPSDEQM

-3487 TVAGAQAGKN
+3487 TVAGARAGNN

-3502 FLGATS
+3502 ALGDGFKLPKGMMDYGQAVASWKQYAADNNLTQEQTQQGLNRIATGEAPSWGTEYKVKPYAKGEVAGGAGAGYYFDTSIDPYQISANRGETLAIGGRISGQIGIQFGPYFPGIIDSERNS
-3508 SDKLDKAVE
+3508 SIGLGLGVISSEISYGKDGFGFSFGVGPAWGWSGVSTSVAGEKVDINGSSGTEFYHYDFGQDKA
-3517 KIKNGD
+3517 K
-3523 KSLATANE
+3523 
-3531 LIKLENADKRSDALV
+3531 
-3546 SKFTK
+3546 
-3551 DPSQMTSTERAE
+3551 
-3563 LAGYLRVYASEM
+3563 
-3575 ENAYGPAVAQQ
+3575 
-3586 LVTGLLSGQD
+3586 
-3596 YMKRDPDSEAMSK
+3596 
-3609 AQSILNTWGYHKSNA
+3609 
-3624 SIGDAP
+3624 
-3630 LMFGSSV
+3630 
-3637 LGTTIREGMALN
+3637 
-3649 AAIGVGVNSAAQL
+3649 
-3662 AGQDPFSYVDA
+3662 
-3673 IMAGVTAAATTG
+3673 
-3685 KSWQA
+3685 
-3690 SAAINMGGA
+3690 
-3699 AIGSSI
+3699 
-3705 KGEDPTNSVIG
+3705 
-3716 AGLGSVVGS
+3716 
-3725 KAEKYITGG
+3725 
-3734 LSTAV
+3734 
-3739 KEGTAEAVGTV
+3739 
-3750 GGSTA
+3750 
-3755 SEIVSDTAKNALDK
+3755 
-3769 AENKG
+3769 
-3774 EKK
+3774 

>member
-57 LTFSVMLTCGLVSA
+57 LTFSVMLACGLVSA

-144 VTGNPYLVRG
+144 VTGNPYLARG

-238 RDASSTEIFARAVKL
+238 RDASTTEIFARAVKL

-291 SAKPVFALDS
+291 SAKPAFALDS
-301 SALGGMFANK
+301 SALGGMYANK

-389 SGYVTTGRDIQA
+389 SGYVTTERDIQA

-501 ATAVADN
+501 ATAVADS

-538 VAGDNVRLR
+538 VAGDNARLR

-587 LATRGQNLTLATPVL
+587 LATRGHNLTLATPVL

-651 TAESLSI
+651 TAESLSV

-671 QTGRGSMNVRADGHL
+671 QTGRGIMNVRADGHL

-733 QAGNTLTLS
+733 QVGNTLTLS
-742 ATGLDNTDGLVTSGQ
+742 ATGLDNS
-757 DMVLSDSR
+757 
-765 SVNNIRG
+765 
-772 TIAAGG
+772 A
-778 TLQFLSTG
+778 
-786 LDNSTGLLQSGH
+786 GLLQSGH

-810 NRDSGTSGI
+810 NRDSGTFGI

-870 NLTSITG
+870 NLTSVTG

-899 SGGIISQGSLS
+899 SGGIISQGNLS

-996 DFSVSDTLNNGG
+996 NFSVNDTLNNGG

-1021 HQAFMNAGADDATSG
+1021 HQAFMNAGAADATPG

-1108 DTTVTSGPTDN
+1108 DTTVTSGQTDN

-1242 HHALINADSGSRGGI
+1242 HHALINTDSGSRGGI

-1307 TGQLDNHGGLIRT
+1307 TGQLDNRGGLIRT

-1387 SGTLK
+1387 SGTLT

-1514 VSMSSLTMTTG
+1514 VSLSSLTMTTG
-1525 VLDNQTGFIASGGA
+1525 DLDNQTGFIASGGA
-1539 VSLTAG
+1539 ASLTAG

-1756 ASPASAINNDNGI
+1756 PSPASAINNDNGI

-1900 LSNQKT
+1900 LSNRKT

-2111 TPWAGQGDRRHKK
+2111 TPWAGQGDRRHKR
-2124 PGRRHGPGGKKSSKV
+2124 PGKRHGPGGKKSSKV

-2153 SLHLMRY
+2153 PLHLMRY
-2160 EGNTAPTGNVP
+2160 EGNTTPTENVP

-2243 VPPGSAFSDLSP
+2243 APPGAAFSDLSP

-2285 RMAAPDIR
+2285 RMTAPDIR
-2293 LPDNRLFDIHPE
+2293 LPDNRLFDIHPG

-2429 VQVPQLYVRAR
+2429 VQVPQLYVQAR

-2566 RLENTGAGSTTRLLA
+2566 RLENTGAGGTTRLLA

-2604 YLHQFWQND
+2604 YLHQSWQND

-2732 ITTALESHQESHLK
+2732 ITTAPESHQESHLK

-2787 RGDLTLSAGRNAT
+2787 RGELTLSAGRNAT

-2837 QSGLTVALSDAVG
+2837 QSGLTVALSGAVG

-2961 IQGSQVKAA
+2961 IQGSQAKAA

-3028 NGTTLTHTNTNLD
+3028 NGTTLIHTNTNLD

-3170 DIHNQADFSAR
+3170 DIHNQADFSAQ

-3240 SALSRDTDHAA
+3240 STLSRDTDHAA

-3396 TGGDTPPDEQM
+3396 TGGDTPSDEQM

-3487 TVAGAQAGKN
+3487 TVAGARAGNN

-3502 FLGATS
+3502 FLSNTAS
-3508 SDKLDKAVE
+3508 ERRDALAE
-3517 KIKNGD
+3517 KVLKGD
-3523 KSLATANE
+3523 KSLQTAKE
-3531 LIKLENADKRSDALV
+3531 FLQLENADKRSDALV
-3546 SKFTK
+3546 AKFNK
-3551 DPSQMTSTERAE
+3551 EPAELSTAERAE
-3563 LAGYLRVYASEM
+3563 LVSYLKIYASDM
-3575 ENAYGPAVAQQ
+3575 QAKYGEAVTKELIAGMLTGQNYMKSAPQTEAQQ
-3586 LVTGLLSGQD
+3586 
-3596 YMKRDPDSEAMSK
+3596 K
-3609 AQSILNTWGYHKSNA
+3609 AQTIMNTWGYHKSNA
-3624 SIGDAP
+3624 SIGDPA
-3630 LMFGSSV
+3630 LLFGSSV
-3637 LGTTIREGMALN
+3637 LGTTIKEGMALN
-3649 AAIGVGVNSAAQL
+3649 AAIGVGVNSAVQL

-3699 AIGSSI
+3699 AIGSAI
-3705 KGEDPTNSVIG
+3705 KGEDPASSSIA
-3716 AGLGSVVGS
+3716 AGVGS
-3725 KAEKYITGG
+3725 IFGG
-3734 LSTAV
+3734 GIGKVTTEQLKPV
-3739 KEGTAEAVGTV
+3739 IKEGSAEIIGTV
-3750 GGSTA
+3750 TGSTVG
-3755 SEIVSDTAKNALDK
+3755 EVTGNKVKDKLENA
-3769 AENKG
+3769 G
-3774 EKK
+3774 EKNGKN